1 MRFLDTA
8 ITSPRFHSSWLP
20 RSTTKNPLQRTL
32 LGLQF
37 PIVLIDFAAME
48 ITRKRLVTAINR
60 RLSRDR
66 REITKKPKTDIY
78 RLLDVDTG
86 KITLIH
92 ESELEQFARK
102 IGLAIETSRKA
113 WQRTIRTLP
122 EFLIVNGVPMKP
134 GDYRSPGQA

>member
-1 MRFLDTA
+1 M
-8 ITSPRFHSSWLP
+8 
-20 RSTTKNPLQRTL
+20 
-32 LGLQF
+32 QF